1 MLALFVR
8 LQTLFVTG
16 YDRVTSEDDGATAVE
31 YGLLVGLIAVAI
43 VATLLLLGPQLK
55 IVFTNVTSGLTQAN
69 AAA

>member
-43 VATLLLLGPQLK
+43 VATLLLLGPQLAS
-55 IVFTNVTSGLTQAN
+55 IFSTVTTKLSAV
-69 AAA
+69 